1 MHRRSHSST
10 FMLVD
15 SGGTVGVDNR
25 AIELTLA
32 VDTGGGL
39 GEGRSID
46 ATFGVSAIAGGVLSG
61 RIGVDRGEATG
72 DCH

>member
-1 MHRRSHSST
+1 
-10 FMLVD
+10 MLVD
-15 SGGTVGVDNR
+15 SGGTVGVDNC

-46 ATFGVSAIAGGVLSG
+46 ATFCVSAIAGGVMSG
-61 RIGVDRGEATG
+61 RVGVDRSEATG